1 MTTPLGPIAQSPGQ
15 MQTAQLLSSQ
25 PPSASPIISSAH
37 AALLAVLVEAGGLA
51 VVIFIAGTDDSIAS
65 LVLLFIIGI
74 FLLFIVMHPT
84 EVQTVVGKL
93 TARGS
98 QLGASA

>member
-1 MTTPLGPIAQSPGQ
+1 MGPVVSSGQ
-15 MQTAQLLSSQ
+15 TQAATLLANQ
-25 PPSASPIISSAH
+25 PPSAAPIISSAH

-65 LVLLFIIGI
+65 LALLFILGI
-74 FLLFIVMHPT
+74 FLLFLVMHPV
-84 EVQTVVGKL
+84 EVSTVVSKL

-98 QLGASA
+98 QLGA